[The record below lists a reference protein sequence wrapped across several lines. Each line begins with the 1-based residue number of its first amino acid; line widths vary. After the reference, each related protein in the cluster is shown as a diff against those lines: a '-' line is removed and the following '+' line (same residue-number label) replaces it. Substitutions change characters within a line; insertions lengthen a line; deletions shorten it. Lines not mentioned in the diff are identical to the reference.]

1 MPETSGD
8 KFKVGDRVRVKEAQ
22 PAGNPR
28 TPMYVRGKTGVIV
41 ATHGVITNPHD
52 HRGLYPPLYTIMFE
66 VKDLF
71 GEPDG
76 DKLCVDV
83 HEEWLELTLT

>member
-1 MPETSGD
+1 M
-8 KFKVGDRVRVKEAQ
+8 F
-22 PAGNPR
+22 
-28 TPMYVRGKTGVIV
+28 TPPY
-41 ATHGVITNPHD
+41 D

-83 HEEWLELTLT
+83 HEEWIEPTLT